1 MVQGPLEVK
10 SSTILDRVG
19 SNQFLSGP
27 WLCSARFPP
36 ISEFVRE
43 SSECV
48 SGMVSLRETGK
59 EEGEESRLQYKELQ
73 RVGHDSET
81 K

>member
-10 SSTILDRVG
+10 SSTILDRIG

-48 SGMVSLRETGK
+48 SDMVSLKRNWEGRRRGK
-59 EEGEESRLQYKELQ
+59 QATVQILAESR
-73 RVGHDSET
+73 T
-81 K
+81 